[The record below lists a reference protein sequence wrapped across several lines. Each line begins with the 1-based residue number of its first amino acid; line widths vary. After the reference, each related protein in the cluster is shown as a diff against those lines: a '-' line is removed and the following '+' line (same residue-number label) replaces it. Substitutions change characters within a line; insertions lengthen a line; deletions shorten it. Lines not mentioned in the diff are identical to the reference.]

1 MSYNFTRI
9 KMRIVSLLQGEVLGM
24 RLPEKVPESGG
35 KHSLLFDD
43 GSQKGLGAFIAWCCL
58 ISMEETVSK
67 DDLDVQG
74 KNLIDSLMKIPTMFK
89 TKATLSR
96 ADNIIANVAKQDGDS
111 RVQPVSS
118 FTWSSILKS
127 LSTTGSSIN
136 FHEAIQKYNQHPDVL
151 SFHKGEEAAID
162 KKKTQAI
169 RNWLE
174 ACGDGARKVVEQ
186 SQHTIPFSMGP
197 FGEQLSQMNFLF
209 NKSTVSVQPE
219 SESLAPLEKEQ
230 SMSVDWQLPL
240 DDCGQEML
248 FNHICNRFSV
258 DSAVVPLEKK
268 KKYRA
273 QADVLLPYR
282 NCCALFS
289 QIKAFLLTKLS
300 GDEVSAMQDMLES
313 YQGCQDIQHIL
324 AHRPEVFAISML
336 PSKKAQAQKQ
346 EEEKEQRK
354 TMNLESK
361 RVEVQASQWA
371 FFCEALSNDQEKIS
385 VVQKAPKKIREI
397 QHLKAVQHRK
407 SQESK
412 AVQAVEGYMQNS
424 IRILD
429 TKNTAETVKET
440 SDFARFIATRRLS
453 NTIWFILIS
462 SLCSIF
468 FWDFSYLSKLS
479 NKTIVLKSVKSLYDN
494 IKW

>member
-1 MSYNFTRI
+1 
-9 KMRIVSLLQGEVLGM
+9 
-24 RLPEKVPESGG
+24 
-35 KHSLLFDD
+35 
-43 GSQKGLGAFIAWCCL
+43 
-58 ISMEETVSK
+58 
-67 DDLDVQG
+67 
-74 KNLIDSLMKIPTMFK
+74 
-89 TKATLSR
+89 
-96 ADNIIANVAKQDGDS
+96 
-111 RVQPVSS
+111 
-118 FTWSSILKS
+118 
-127 LSTTGSSIN
+127 
-136 FHEAIQKYNQHPDVL
+136 
-151 SFHKGEEAAID
+151 
-162 KKKTQAI
+162 
-169 RNWLE
+169 
-174 ACGDGARKVVEQ
+174 
-186 SQHTIPFSMGP
+186 
-197 FGEQLSQMNFLF
+197 
-209 NKSTVSVQPE
+209 
-219 SESLAPLEKEQ
+219 
-230 SMSVDWQLPL
+230 
-240 DDCGQEML
+240 
-248 FNHICNRFSV
+248 
-258 DSAVVPLEKK
+258 
-268 KKYRA
+268 
-273 QADVLLPYR
+273 
-282 NCCALFS
+282 
-289 QIKAFLLTKLS
+289 
-300 GDEVSAMQDMLES
+300 
-313 YQGCQDIQHIL
+313 
-324 AHRPEVFAISML
+324 ML

-468 FWDFSYLSKLS
+468 FGDFSYLSKLS